1 MAETTPTTE
10 KIPYLRLSITGVFMG
25 LANLVP
31 GVSGGT
37 MVVALGLYQE
47 FIDAMARLTRLRV
60 NLRAVIVVAM
70 LFGLAGVTVLGLAS
84 IIEVLML
91 TFLPGML
98 ALFIGMTLGGG
109 PTLWKDLDRENT
121 AKWGYIALGFLAMAA
136 IAFLLRPGQV
146 EGNWGLFFIGGIIG
160 SAAMVL
166 PGISGSYLLLI
177 MGLYLPIIS
186 GISEFRHALST
197 RDMELLVSLAFS
209 LMLPV
214 GLGLVVGIV
223 ALSNL
228 LKFLLDR
235 FHQPTTAVL
244 LGLLVGSVLGLYPFR
259 GPDFDRMPRHA
270 LERPDGTSELRVY
283 GFGWENRP
291 GDSIHDQLMALEEGG
306 LTVSILGAQRDQAP
320 GLDDVVTA
328 REMGGVVV
336 AFDVAVDREVRR
348 AARERLVSAAVE
360 DRPIRVELT
369 QVPDTRFTPSKG
381 LLCLFLA
388 AVGFSTTLLLGRMG
402 GKRKSGAEKVSS
414 GTPDGEQVNPE

>member
-1 MAETTPTTE
+1 MAETTPSTE

-47 FIDAMARLTRLRV
+47 FIDAMARLTRLQV
-60 NLRAVIVVAM
+60 SLRSIVVIAM

-84 IIEVLML
+84 VIEMLML

-109 PTLWKDLDRENT
+109 PTLWKDLDRKNT
-121 AKWGYIALGFLAMAA
+121 TKWGYIALGFLVMAA
-136 IAFLLRPGQV
+136 IAFLLRPGHV

-197 RDMELLVSLAFS
+197 RDMELLVSLAIS
-209 LMLPV
+209 LILPV

-259 GPDFDRMPRHA
+259 GPDFDRMPRYA
-270 LERPDGTSELRVY
+270 LEQADGTSELRVY
-283 GFGWENRP
+283 GFGWENRT
-291 GDSIHDQLMALEEGG
+291 GDEIHDQLMGLEEAG
-306 LTVSILGAQRDQAP
+306 LRVSILDAQADQAP
-320 GLDDVVTA
+320 GLDDINRA
-328 REMGGVVV
+328 REIGGIVI

-369 QVPDTRFTPSKG
+369 QVPDTRFTPTKG

-388 AVGFSTTLLLGRMG
+388 MVGFSTTLLLGRMG
-402 GKRKSGAEKVSS
+402 GSKSSKA
-414 GTPDGEQVNPE
+414 